1 MAVRKISAP
10 RQTARRTTRA
20 AGTTQSTGRAP
31 SIGAKTAARSTAA
44 ARKKKT
50 KTTKAAKTG
59 GSAANTK
66 RQSNKHVGDVI
77 GLGRATPPKNVARV
91 ASRGGRPKGYEIPAR
106 KQTLSQARVAGVG
119 TRRR

>member
-20 AGTTQSTGRAP
+20 VSTTKSTGRAP
-31 SIGAKTAARSTAA
+31 SIDAKTAARSTAA
-44 ARKKKT
+44 ARKT
-50 KTTKAAKTG
+50 KTTKAAKAG
-59 GSAANTK
+59 GSAAQTK
-66 RQSNKHVGDVI
+66 RRPTKHVGDVI

-106 KQTLSQARVAGVG
+106 KQGLSQARVAGVG